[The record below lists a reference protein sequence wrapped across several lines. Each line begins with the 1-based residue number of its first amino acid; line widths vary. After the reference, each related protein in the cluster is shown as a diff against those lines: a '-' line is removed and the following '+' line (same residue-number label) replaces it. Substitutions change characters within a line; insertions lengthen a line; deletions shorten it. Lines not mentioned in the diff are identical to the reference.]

1 MSFECTLEITANPSL
16 KFDSSSFIT
25 SLPIRY
31 TFKNKKNSNTISV
44 STDDFSFSNWLEFEN
59 NAYSFLKG
67 LTLMTNEEE
76 ISNLIFRIA
85 IYYNTDETVI
95 SPFHL
100 SKKMINKIHKMKLS
114 VEING
119 YPSTN

>member
-1 MSFECTLEITANPSL
+1 TANPSL

-95 SPFHL
+95 FPFHL

>member
-44 STDDFSFSNWLEFEN
+44 STDDFSLSNWLEFEN

-67 LTLMTNEEE
+67 LTFMTNEEK

-95 SPFHL
+95 FPFHL

-114 VEING
+114 VETNG

>member
-1 MSFECTLEITANPSL
+1 MSFACTLEITANPSL

-85 IYYNTDETVI
+85 IYYNTDETFI
-95 SPFHL
+95 FPFHL

>member
-95 SPFHL
+95 FPFHF

>member
-85 IYYNTDETVI
+85 IYYKTDETFI
-95 SPFHL
+95 FPFHL

>member
-1 MSFECTLEITANPSL
+1 SRQGFSPKSVSGISRPLQ
-16 KFDSSSFIT
+16 
-25 SLPIRY
+25 PIRY

-95 SPFHL
+95 FPFHL

>member
-1 MSFECTLEITANPSL
+1 MSFEYTLEITANPSL

-31 TFKNKKNSNTISV
+31 TFKNKKNSNTISA

-85 IYYNTDETVI
+85 IYYNTDETFI
-95 SPFHL
+95 FPFHL

>member
-1 MSFECTLEITANPSL
+1 MSFEYTLEITANPSL

-25 SLPIRY
+25 SLPIRC

-85 IYYNTDETVI
+85 IYYNTDETFI
-95 SPFHL
+95 FPFHL

>member
-16 KFDSSSFIT
+16 KLDSSSFIT

-59 NAYSFLKG
+59 SAYSFLKG
-67 LTLMTNEEE
+67 LTFMTNEEE

-85 IYYNTDETVI
+85 IYYNIDETVI
-95 SPFHL
+95 FPFHL
-100 SKKMINKIHKMKLS
+100 SKKMINKIHEMKLFI
-114 VEING
+114 EING

>member
-85 IYYNTDETVI
+85 TYYNTDETFI
-95 SPFHL
+95 FPFHL

>member
-16 KFDSSSFIT
+16 KLDSSSFIT

-59 NAYSFLKG
+59 SAYSFLKG
-67 LTLMTNEEE
+67 LTFMTNEEE

-85 IYYNTDETVI
+85 IYYNIDETVI
-95 SPFHL
+95 FPFHL
-100 SKKMINKIHKMKLS
+100 SKKMINKIHEMKLFI
-114 VEING
+114 ETNG

>member
-1 MSFECTLEITANPSL
+1 MSFEYTLEITANPSL

-85 IYYNTDETVI
+85 IYYNTDETFI
-95 SPFHL
+95 FPFHL

>member
-1 MSFECTLEITANPSL
+1 M
-16 KFDSSSFIT
+16 
-25 SLPIRY
+25 
-31 TFKNKKNSNTISV
+31 SV

-95 SPFHL
+95 FTFHL

>member
-59 NAYSFLKG
+59 AYSFLKG
-67 LTLMTNEEE
+67 LTFMTNEEE

-95 SPFHL
+95 FPFHL
-100 SKKMINKIHKMKLS
+100 SKKMINKIHEMKLS
-114 VEING
+114 VEIND

>member
-76 ISNLIFRIA
+76 ISNLTFRIA
-85 IYYNTDETVI
+85 IYYNTDETFI
-95 SPFHL
+95 FPFHL